1 MSHRKPSFAKVGWNI
16 KKYLCI
22 LDDDD
27 AYDHDNDDDD
37 DHNWMKW
44 RSRSPGGSGRVWS
57 MAAWLT
63 NGWFTRQKLSL
74 PRISYSD
81 QLELISTVQTK
92 FPTQILSIQFLLK
105 RRSGTSSFTS
115 LDVLDVVT
123 FITSGGDL
131 LKNRSRANTSN
142 SRLGKPPYTNI
153 AVFFNIVQKAF
164 APPPHVLNMYV
175 ANF

>member
-1 MSHRKPSFAKVGWNI
+1 M
-16 KKYLCI
+16 CI

-63 NGWFTRQKLSL
+63 NGWLARQKLSL

-81 QLELISTVQTK
+81 QLELILYSPNKISYSDTV
-92 FPTQILSIQFLLK
+92 FSI
-105 RRSGTSSFTS
+105 
-115 LDVLDVVT
+115 
-123 FITSGGDL
+123 FIE
-131 LKNRSRANTSN
+131 
-142 SRLGKPPYTNI
+142 
-153 AVFFNIVQKAF
+153 
-164 APPPHVLNMYV
+164 
-175 ANF
+175 